1 MEQGEEEGEGEESNK
16 ESPHSPLAPSPGWV
30 HEGKGIGRGISQRRF
45 VPSHPRRKP
54 PSKGS
59 ASEASGGDVALAR
72 PATEGAAEL
81 GGPRAAAPRGL
92 PWVGPPVDS
101 TQMPSHAECHGS
113 ESRQVDSCS

>member
-81 GGPRAAAPRGL
+81 RSRSLGASMGGSACGQHTDAVPCRTPRVR
-92 PWVGPPVDS
+92 V
-101 TQMPSHAECHGS
+101 
-113 ESRQVDSCS
+113 